1 MSVSEE
7 GLFVYFYTYI
17 DELEWNNV
25 TRNYSRGEFFYFLN
39 ILINGIIETEVQY
52 FRKKFKGYD
61 QLSKI

>member
-25 TRNYSRGEFFYFLN
+25 TRLFYRGEFFYFLN
-39 ILINGIIETEVQY
+39 ILINGLIEKEVL
-52 FRKKFKGYD
+52 FCRKKLKEIF